1 MKEKLKNIS
10 NLSTGYPFRSS
21 IKMAVD
27 GVIKV
32 IQMKDLKDDVVCFD
46 DLTQVN
52 NIKPKKQHFV
62 QKGDII
68 FRSRGQ
74 KTTAAI
80 IDDVPENVIV
90 AGPLIY
96 LRITSKDILPEYLL
110 YCINQPKSQ
119 SYFASRSK
127 GTLIK
132 MLNKQD
138 LEDFEVY
145 LPDLERQKNIIQI
158 YKMMSR
164 EKEIL
169 NLIWQKRES
178 YLHEILTENLIKTQN
193 D

>member
-1 MKEKLKNIS
+1 MKEKLKNIA
-10 NLSTGYPFRSS
+10 NLSTGYSFRSRLQPS
-21 IKMAVD
+21 I
-27 GVIKV
+27 GSGIKI
-32 IQMKDLKDDVVCFD
+32 IQMKDLDDEIVCFD
-46 DLTQVN
+46 DLTKVDN
-52 NIKPKKQHFV
+52 VKPKKKHFV

-80 IDDVPENVIV
+80 IDDIPESVVV

-96 LRITSKDILPEYLL
+96 IRITSKAILPEYLL
-110 YCINQPKSQ
+110 YYINQPKSQ

-138 LEDFEVY
+138 IGDFEVY
-145 LPDLERQKNIIQI
+145 IPDLKRQKSIIQI
-158 YKMMSR
+158 CKMMNR

-169 NLIWQKRES
+169 SLIWQKRES
-178 YLHEILTENLIKTQN
+178 YLYKILTKNLIKIQN

>member
-1 MKEKLKNIS
+1 MKEKLKNIA

-27 GVIKV
+27 GGVKV
-32 IQMKDLKDDVVCFD
+32 IQMKDLKDEIVCIN
-46 DLTQVN
+46 DLTRVD

-80 IDDVPENVIV
+80 IDDTPENVVV

-96 LRITSKDILPEYLL
+96 LRITSKAILPEYLL
-110 YCINQPKSQ
+110 YYINQPKSQ
-119 SYFASRSK
+119 SYFASRAK

-138 LEDFEVY
+138 IEDFEIY

-158 YKMMSR
+158 CKMMNR

-169 NLIWQKRES
+169 SLIWQKRES
-178 YLHEILTENLIKTQN
+178 YLYEILTENLIETKN